1 MPSNNAPSTASRRAA
16 LGVVALLLPGCGAL
30 KGLATFS
37 VTGTLQVEGET
48 PAATKLT
55 LYSFTDNISAFDT
68 SPCTDGAGD
77 TCFGKVDTE
86 ALSEPVEG
94 TTVEWDGADFEII
107 DVPIDLYYILVA
119 EGDDAAITCSRDV
132 VGYDET
138 TKLVTADSAIW
149 LAAAD
154 ITGGDLSAVP
164 LQRDVQLACSTPNT
178 APEDPENTTPDETP
192 TVEPTAEGDI
202 PSPTTS
208 AWSAFTVV
216 DPASGTEWGDASAAS
231 ALAGPACNEA
241 FPSVLRVTGTTD
253 DTAATEAY
261 IRVQFGSGDEATF
274 RTFPTPIS
282 GGAISQ
288 DISLTGGYAVVQL
301 DLNDALDGVGE
312 SYTISFCERDAAP
325 AQELLTILTWD
336 VDNSDVD
343 THITNNTA
351 GSEVAYYSLSQSW
364 GDLDIDDTNG
374 FGPETFTSTADTSGQ
389 LYEIKAHYYSDH
401 GSGPTTATMR
411 VVYTD
416 SATGETCDFTT
427 STTFSSGAWWD
438 VATVGPGMACP
449 AGR

>member
-1 MPSNNAPSTASRRAA
+1 MTTRSDRSSPSARAA
-16 LGVVALLLPGCGAL
+16 LTLAALLLPGCGAL

-37 VTGTLQVEGET
+37 VTGTQQIDGET
-48 PAATKLT
+48 PAATTLT

-77 TCFGKVDTE
+77 TCFGRVDTE
-86 ALSEPVEG
+86 QLTKPVSG
-94 TTVEWDGADFEII
+94 TTVEWSGDDFEIL

-119 EGDDAAITCSRDV
+119 EGEDEAISCSRDV
-132 VGYDET
+132 VGYDEES
-138 TKLVTADSAIW
+138 KLVTVDSAIW

-154 ITGGDLSAVP
+154 ITGGDLSAVA
-164 LQRDVQLACSTPNT
+164 LQRPVRLACSTPNT
-178 APEDPENTTPDETP
+178 APEEPESTTPDEP
-192 TVEPTAEGDI
+192 ATVESTPEGDI

-208 AWSAFTVV
+208 SWTAFTVV
-216 DPASGTEWGDASAAS
+216 DPASGTEWGDASAGS
-231 ALAGPACNEA
+231 TLAGPACNDA
-241 FPSVLRVTGTTD
+241 FPSVLRVQGTTD

-261 IRVQFGSGDEATF
+261 IRVQFGSGADATF

-282 GGAISQ
+282 GGNISQ

-301 DLNDALDGVGE
+301 DLNDALDGEGE
-312 SYTISFCERDAAP
+312 SYTISFCERDDAP

-343 THITNNTA
+343 THVTNNTV
-351 GSEVAYYSLSQSW
+351 GSEVAYYSMHQSW

-374 FGPETFTSTADTSGQ
+374 FGPETFTTTAGTSGQ

-411 VVYTD
+411 VVYYD
-416 SATGETCDFTT
+416 SASGQTCDFTT